1 MGDDFKVFAYVIS
14 IILMAATIVAV
25 YKVVCSDLNKSV
37 DTLCVEED
45 TSSVSEDTNS
55 HADMVK
61 STDIHVE
68 TIENVESITINNTY
82 TNASGNPIEISDNAE
97 EMEQEKFSEETLML
111 QYKAV
116 IVKYIV
122 TGVICLTI
130 VASMIVAII
139 LKYK

>member
-1 MGDDFKVFAYVIS
+1 
-14 IILMAATIVAV
+14 MAATIVAV

-130 VASMIVAII
+130 VVSMIVAII